1 MKESHVEGVAN
12 HDDPEPCVDVRE
24 GGGEASA
31 GVRAGRVLSRE
42 ITRLWGA
49 DAVNPGGR
57 QHGPCREREAWAGPA
72 RSETPRTRGNFLRE
86 NREVPRLPAEMVRRD
101 ASGRPE
107 SVRRW

>member
-12 HDDPEPCVDVRE
+12 HDDPEPCVGARK

-42 ITRLWGA
+42 ITQLRGA

-57 QHGPCREREAWAGPA
+57 QHDPCREREAWTGPA
-72 RSETPRTRGNFLRE
+72 RSETPRTCGNFLRE
-86 NREVPRLPAEMVRRD
+86 NREVPRSPAGMVRWV
-101 ASGRPE
+101 ASRRPE
-107 SVRRW
+107 AVRR